1 MDTPEK
7 SRVAPV
13 PAVLAV
19 VMRAERVLLV
29 RRANPPDRGRW
40 GFPGGRIEPGE
51 ALAAAA
57 IRELAEETGVIAES
71 GPVLTALDSI
81 HAAESP
87 GRSGGLTHHYVL
99 VAVLCRWVG
108 GEGAAADDALETGWF
123 SPAEIGTLAADAV
136 SADVARVAA
145 LALAAASD

>member
-1 MDTPEK
+1 MDTPENP
-7 SRVAPV
+7 RIVPV

-19 VMRAERVLLV
+19 VARGERVLLV

-51 ALAAAA
+51 TLSAAAL
-57 IRELAEETGVIAES
+57 RELAEETGVVAEA

-81 HAAESP
+81 HPAS
-87 GRSGGLTHHYVL
+87 SGGLAHHYVL
-99 VAVLCRWVG
+99 VAVLCRWAA

-123 SPAEIGTLAADAV
+123 SLAEIGTLAVDAV
-136 SADVARVAA
+136 SADVARLAA
-145 LALAAASD
+145 LALVAPG